1 MFVPSANSWNKSGW
15 KRVPG
20 ELLSSWAPWQPQHH
34 CYPWWETRRA
44 ASQPDKI
51 LGWKAQSAPCAGLWS
66 RLLAF
71 PSMCHA
77 AVGVKG
83 TLQPSFPALTVWI
96 LQRTA
101 GQGPL
106 PVRGSTCFWS
116 AKGQS
121 RDQHLAQSSL
131 HCGAIFPLFFK
142 SASNPFK
149 NNYWKE
155 QNSIFFWTALAST
168 QGDLRKLNASSWK
181 AGHGRW
187 LGLKPCCSP
196 LARFRI

>member
-1 MFVPSANSWNKSGW
+1 MSWKKSGG

-20 ELLSSWAPWQPQHH
+20 ELLSSCAHWQPHHH
-34 CYPWWETRRA
+34 CYACWETRRA

-51 LGWKAQSAPCAGLWS
+51 LGWKAQTAPHAGLGA

-77 AVGVKG
+77 AVCLRG
-83 TLQPSFPALTVWI
+83 TPQPSFPAPAVWI
-96 LQRTA
+96 FQRTV

-106 PVRGSTCFWS
+106 PMRGSTCFWS

-121 RDQHLAQSSL
+121 RDQHLAQSL
-131 HCGAIFPLFFK
+131 LQCDAIFALFLQ
-142 SASNPFK
+142 SALNAFQ

-155 QNSIFFWTALAST
+155 QNAILFWTALAST
-168 QGDLRKLNASSWK
+168 QGDLRKQCPQMA

-187 LGLKPCCSP
+187 LGLKPCCSL
-196 LARFRI
+196 LAESRT